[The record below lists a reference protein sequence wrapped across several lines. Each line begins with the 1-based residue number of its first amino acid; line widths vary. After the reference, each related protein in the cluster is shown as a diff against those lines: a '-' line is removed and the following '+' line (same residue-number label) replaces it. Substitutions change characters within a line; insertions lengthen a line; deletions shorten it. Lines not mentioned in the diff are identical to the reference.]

1 MDDGGEGGGE
11 GGDELLAVELEGAIR
26 GSCIIFGCGVNSTAG
41 RVGSRTTRD
50 RAATPAR
57 SRATSNCAKPAG
69 PDWTAASGE
78 TNQQRSNQDMKTW
91 CAVPGFDSNE
101 SNAVWALRASE

>member
-11 GGDELLAVELEGAIR
+11 GGDELLAVELEGARR
-26 GSCIIFGCGVNSTAG
+26 GCSIFVCGGAVNSTAG

-101 SNAVWALRASE
+101 SNAV